1 MPDFLH
7 LNSSV
12 ISAFLKQV
20 KLSKLTMHDPG
31 HSSRGSGGEAVVGT
45 GVVVVGRRVVGRGRG
60 VAGTRVLSQ
69 QTEPLLQVEVLWR
82 TTKMTQKF

>member
-31 HSSRGSGGEAVVGT
+31 QSSLGSGGDVVVGA
-45 GVVVVGRRVVGRGRG
+45 GVVVVVRGRGRG

-69 QTEPLLQVEVLWR
+69 QTDPLLQVDVL
-82 TTKMTQKF
+82 